1 MSLLRAFLLV
11 VSVAFGATFAAADTA
26 EAKIVIVN
34 TGDEIFEVG
43 PLPPPWDANPE
54 LVGWNAGYKCGV
66 FGVFWAYVVTWGC
79 DPVAYRDDTY
89 DDSPEL
95 VADVTSVYSEDDI
108 QMGWW
113 GKNGRW
119 LLAGLI
125 VVGVVTGAAGDDD

>member
-1 MSLLRAFLLV
+1 MSLLRALLLV
-11 VSVAFGATFAAADTA
+11 VCVASGITFAGADTA

-34 TGDEIFEVG
+34 IGDEIFEAG
-43 PLPPPWDANPE
+43 PLPSPWDVHPE

-66 FGVFWAYVVTWGC
+66 FGVFWAYFATWGC
-79 DPVAYRDDTY
+79 EPVAYKDDTY

-125 VVGVVTGAAGDDD
+125 VVGVVTGAAGSDD